1 MNPANVQKAL
11 DAFLR
16 ADYSAAIKIYRE
28 LGTLL
33 GEQYFK
39 ANIEICHARLGQS
52 EAGASSVVD
61 VVVENVNSK
70 EGIAKKKKKE
80 NPASLDW
87 RGHMELSR
95 KDPVWYV
102 LSVKEGAELRVEVS
116 ADYYETDEKNRKAV
130 FLLKGFDKKGNEVDE
145 SFGKMAKSSH
155 LQARFKYLPA
165 TFGKRQQVHTFIV
178 PDGVVEMHLGL
189 CGFNLQKNEK
199 VFVDSVKVKEKR
211 AKGKQEDFVP
221 PSELAAE
228 ISILG
233 WPEYPDNGK
242 PYVLGV
248 MDEFTAGCFEQD
260 LNLIQPRP
268 DNWYALLE
276 KYKPE
281 LIFIESA
288 WKGNYGSWQYRVA
301 EYSNKPGQEV
311 AQLCSYAREK
321 GIPTVFWNKEDPVH
335 HDKFMCSA
343 KLVDGIFT
351 TDANMKES
359 YFRKTGN
366 PNIHAL
372 PFAAQPA
379 LHRPAPLNG
388 RKQKLCFAG
397 SWYGNRHAERGQSM
411 RWLLETANQ
420 YDLDIYDRNHGTG
433 VFPFPDE
440 FQKGIKGSLPYKAL
454 CEEYNRYRAFL
465 NVNSVVDSPTMFS
478 RRVFELMACGTPIV
492 STYAKGIENLF
503 ESDAVW
509 LVRNREEAQE
519 AIHTLMT
526 NDAEWRRRSL
536 AGIREVFAKHTYAHR
551 LNTIFTHLNAATRL
565 PTDPPVMLFAKANNS
580 EAMGALVKFAKE
592 QEYRQFVLGIECSP
606 SAATN
611 FSDIDESIVVLSP
624 GGHASWAQEQGAAY
638 PIMGWIGSGHWYGP
652 HYLRDLANAS
662 LYEPGLAGWAK
673 AIGQD
678 RFSAGGEADLCSV
691 LWRSKEFLAV
701 YINAQPDGSVNRDD
715 LYFVD
720 SDQLVLNGAASQAMV
735 GV

>member
-16 ADYSAAIKIYRE
+16 ADYTAAIKIYHE
-28 LGTLL
+28 LGALL

-39 ANIEICHARLGQS
+39 ANIEICRARLSLNKTDGV
-52 EAGASSVVD
+52 AAVDVD
-61 VVVENVNSK
+61 VVGVIGENTPEK
-70 EGIAKKKKKE
+70 TKKKE
-80 NPASLDW
+80 NPVSLDW
-87 RGHMELSR
+87 CGHMELSR

-102 LSVKEGAELRVEVS
+102 LSAQEGSELRIEVS
-116 ADYYETDEKNRKAV
+116 VDYFEIDEKNRKAV
-130 FLLKGFDKKGNEVDE
+130 LLLKGFDKDGNEVDE

-165 TFGKRQQVHTFIV
+165 TFGQKQQVHTFIV
-178 PDGVVEMHLGL
+178 PDGVVEIHFGF

-199 VFVDSVKVKEKR
+199 VFVDSIKIKEKR
-211 AKGKQEDFVP
+211 VKNKPEDFVA
-221 PSELAAE
+221 PSALAAE

-233 WPEYPDNGK
+233 WPDYPENGK

-248 MDEFTAGCFEQD
+248 MDEFTTGCFEKD

-288 WKGNYGSWQYRVA
+288 WKGNFGSWQYRVA

-311 AQLCSYAREK
+311 AQLCRYAREK

-379 LHRPAPLNG
+379 LHRPAPLKG

-420 YDLDIYDRNHGTG
+420 YDLDIYDRNYGTG

-440 FQKGIKGSLPYKAL
+440 FQKGIKGSLPYKEL
-454 CEEYNRYRAFL
+454 CEEYNRYRVFL

-503 ESDAVW
+503 ETDAVW

-526 NDAEWRRRSL
+526 DDAEWRRRSL

-551 LNTIFTHLNAATRL
+551 LNTIFTHLDVPTRL
-565 PTDPPVMLFAKANNS
+565 PTDPSVMLFAKADTS

-592 QEYRQFVLGIECSP
+592 QAYRQFVLGIECLP
-606 SAATN
+606 SIATN
-611 FSDIDESIVVLSP
+611 FSDIDENIVVLRP
-624 GGHASWAQEQGAAY
+624 GGHTSWAQEQGQAY
-638 PIMGWIGSGHWYGP
+638 PIMGWIGSEHWYGP

-673 AIGQD
+673 AIGED
-678 RFSAGGEADLCSV
+678 RFGIGGETDLCSV
-691 LWRSKEFLAV
+691 LWQAKEFLAAYAGV
-701 YINAQPDGSVNRDD
+701 QPNSSVNRSD

-720 SDQLVLNGAASQAMV
+720 SDQFVLDGAASQATV

>member
-11 DAFLR
+11 DAFLQE
-16 ADYSAAIKIYRE
+16 DYSAAIKIYRE
-28 LGTLL
+28 LGALL

-39 ANIEICHARLGQS
+39 ANIQICHTRLGLS
-52 EAGASSVVD
+52 EAGIGAVVD
-61 VVVENVNSK
+61 IEDVNSK
-70 EGIAKKKKKE
+70 EGVGKKKKKE
-80 NPASLDW
+80 NPTSVDW

-102 LSVKEGAELRVEVS
+102 LSVKEGAELRIEVS

-130 FLLKGFDKKGNEVDE
+130 FLLKGFDKNGNEVNE
-145 SFGKMAKSSH
+145 SFGKMSKSSH

-178 PDGVVEMHLGL
+178 PDTVVEIHLGL

-199 VFVDSVKVKEKR
+199 VFVDSVKIKEKR
-211 AKGKQEDFVP
+211 AKGKQEGFVP
-221 PSELAAE
+221 PNELAAE

-248 MDEFTAGCFEQD
+248 MDEFTTGCFEQD

-311 AQLCSYAREK
+311 AQLCNYAREK

-379 LHRPAPLNG
+379 LHRPAPLDG

-420 YDLDIYDRNHGTG
+420 YDLVIYDRNHGTG
-433 VFPFPDE
+433 IFPFPDE

-454 CEEYNRYRAFL
+454 CEEYNRYRVFL

-503 ESDAVW
+503 ESDTVW

-526 NDAEWRRRSL
+526 DDAEWRRRSL

-580 EAMGALVKFAKE
+580 EAMGALVRFAKE

-611 FSDIDESIVVLSP
+611 FSDLDESIVVLSP
-624 GGHASWAQEQGAAY
+624 GGHASWAQKQGAAY

-673 AIGQD
+673 AIGLD

-691 LWRSKEFLAV
+691 LWRSKEFLAA

-720 SDQLVLNGAASQAMV
+720 SDQLVLDGAASQAMV

>member
-16 ADYSAAIKIYRE
+16 ADYAAAIKIYHE
-28 LGTLL
+28 LGALL

-39 ANIEICHARLGQS
+39 ANIEICRARLGLKEVGVALTAIADKS
-52 EAGASSVVD
+52 TDSREAT
-61 VVVENVNSK
+61 E
-70 EGIAKKKKKE
+70 KKKKKE
-80 NPASLDW
+80 NPGSLDW

-102 LSVKEGAELRVEVS
+102 LSAQEGAELRIEVS
-116 ADYYETDEKNRKAV
+116 VDYFETDEKNRKAV
-130 FLLKGFDKKGNEVDE
+130 FLLKGFDKDGSEVDE

-165 TFGKRQQVHTFIV
+165 TFGKKQQVHTFIV
-178 PDGVVEMHLGL
+178 PDGVVEIHLGL

-199 VFVDSVKVKEKR
+199 VFVDSVRVKEK
-211 AKGKQEDFVP
+211 KIKYKQEDFIA
-221 PSELAAE
+221 PSALAAE

-233 WPEYPDNGK
+233 WPDYPENGK
-242 PYVLGV
+242 PYVMGV
-248 MDEFTAGCFEQD
+248 MDEFTTGCFEQD

-281 LIFIESA
+281 LVFIESA
-288 WKGNYGSWQYRVA
+288 WKGNFGSWQYRVA

-311 AQLCSYAREK
+311 AQLCKYAREK

-379 LHRPAPLNG
+379 LHRPAPLTG

-440 FQKGIKGSLPYKAL
+440 FQKGIKGSLPYKEL
-454 CEEYNRYRAFL
+454 CEEYNRYRVFL

-509 LVRNREEAQE
+509 LVRSREEAQE

-526 NDAEWRRRSL
+526 DDVEWRRRSL

-551 LNTIFTHLNAATRL
+551 LNTIFTHLNVATRL
-565 PTDPPVMLFAKANNS
+565 PTDPSVMLFAKANNS
-580 EAMGALVKFAKE
+580 DEMAALVRFAKD
-592 QEYRQFVLGIECSP
+592 QEYRQFLLGIECSP
-606 SAATN
+606 GIALN
-611 FSDIDESIVVLSP
+611 FSDIDENIEILKP
-624 GGHASWAQEQGAAY
+624 GEHESWLKQQGSAY
-638 PIMGWIGSGHWYGP
+638 SIMGWIGSSHGYGS

-673 AIGQD
+673 ASGED

-691 LWRSKEFLAV
+691 LWRASEFSAAYV
-701 YINAQPDGSVNRDD
+701 CAQPDVRVERDD

-720 SDQLVLNGAASQAMV
+720 SDQFVLDGAASQATV